1 MTVTRLGTANMYDRT
16 INNINQQ
23 QQKLASQ
30 MEHASAGKSVIR
42 ASDDPVAAAQAERA
56 RTRLSRVDTDQ
67 RSLDAQT
74 ATVKYAESSLGEIY
88 SAVQEFRSLLVN
100 AGNGS
105 YTQTER
111 DALVAQMQSLRDQV
125 LNYANRSDS
134 NGLPL
139 FGGLDSQQTPFP
151 GGSSAMQAGQAANS
165 EYGITSQLDGAAAF
179 LSGKTGNGVLAVQL
193 GRPDP
198 SQPGQ
203 TLANQGKAWADVG
216 MITDPRAA
224 TNAANPTSIAF
235 AVAAS
240 GAITYTVDD
249 GSGPSA
255 AQPYTSGQ
263 AISVAGMSLTISGVP
278 ADGDGFTIAPS
289 TQIDLFSVLD
299 SAIATARNSGN
310 LDGSTAY
317 GSLAHGIAKS
327 LSEIDTG
334 LNRVST
340 VRSLAG
346 DLLNQADRM
355 GSTLLARS
363 EQMEAQ
369 RSAAEDIDMVAALS
383 QLKTQETTVSAALQS
398 YATIQ
403 KLSLFN
409 YIS

>member
-1 MTVTRLGTANMYDRT
+1 
-16 INNINQQ
+16 
-23 QQKLASQ
+23 
-30 MEHASAGKSVIR
+30 
-42 ASDDPVAAAQAERA
+42 
-56 RTRLSRVDTDQ
+56 
-67 RSLDAQT
+67 
-74 ATVKYAESSLGEIY
+74 
-88 SAVQEFRSLLVN
+88 
-100 AGNGS
+100 
-105 YTQTER
+105 
-111 DALVAQMQSLRDQV
+111 
-125 LNYANRSDS
+125 
-134 NGLPL
+134 
-139 FGGLDSQQTPFP
+139 
-151 GGSSAMQAGQAANS
+151 
-165 EYGITSQLDGAAAF
+165 
-179 LSGKTGNGVLAVQL
+179 
-193 GRPDP
+193 
-198 SQPGQ
+198 
-203 TLANQGKAWADVG
+203 
-216 MITDPRAA
+216 
-224 TNAANPTSIAF
+224 
-235 AVAAS
+235 
-240 GAITYTVDD
+240 
-249 GSGPSA
+249 
-255 AQPYTSGQ
+255 
-263 AISVAGMSLTISGVP
+263 MSLTISGVP